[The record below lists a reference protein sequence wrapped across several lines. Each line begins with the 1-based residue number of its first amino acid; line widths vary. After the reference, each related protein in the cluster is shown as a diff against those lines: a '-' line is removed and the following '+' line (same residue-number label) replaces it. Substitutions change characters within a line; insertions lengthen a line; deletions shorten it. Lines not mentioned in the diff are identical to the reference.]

1 MNNPPR
7 NPKESIFVKS
17 DKVQL
22 IINGVL
28 IGGITLFAFKLG
40 ERLYADSLI
49 HAQTMAFVV
58 LSVSQLFLSLS
69 LRSNTKSAFSLGLF
83 SNKYL
88 VYSILLGIFLQVII
102 ISISFIANIF
112 KVTPL
117 LLYDWIVVILVS
129 LIPFAINEILKLFRK

>member
-1 MNNPPR
+1 
-7 NPKESIFVKS
+7 
-17 DKVQL
+17 
-22 IINGVL
+22 
-28 IGGITLFAFKLG
+28 
-40 ERLYADSLI
+40 
-49 HAQTMAFVV
+49 MAFVV

-69 LRSNTKSAFSLGLF
+69 LRSNTKSAFSLGIF